1 MRMWWNGHFG
11 GSPRWRLRGAK
22 IINSRNCDRK
32 STTNQLELK
41 SNSPNWQ
48 FRKSPKSS
56 RYVSPS
62 TEILLEII
70 KSNMNP
76 CNKYFSKGSYLEYPG
91 GQPPGPPQFTK
102 TRRGSPAFATAPA
115 ITVYTSVFSNNVY
128 VRTRNILTNVRN
140 SVILWIRKTK
150 SCSPGRATAL
160 PITVYTS
167 VPVTMITHKNTI
179 LFVTA
184 RLKKLRIRMV
194 SDPHGI

>member
-1 MRMWWNGHFG
+1 MLTHKNTIL
-11 GSPRWRLRGAK
+11 SQD
-22 IINSRNCDRK
+22 SR
-32 STTNQLELK
+32 
-41 SNSPNWQ
+41 
-48 FRKSPKSS
+48 
-56 RYVSPS
+56 
-62 TEILLEII
+62 TEPISIC
-70 KSNMNP
+70 K
-76 CNKYFSKGSYLEYPG
+76 KYFSKGSYLEYPG

-194 SDPHGI
+194 SARPAWLVLRNTIFRHGLLDIGIFYTL